1 MAPGR
6 SPQPP
11 DPELVRVAPP
21 GGRRPWALV
30 AGAAAIVLALSAWGL
45 VGPVMEPDEPFLAAP
60 ATAEPP
66 APEPRAPEPRAV
78 TRRGLAVI
86 EGDGPGR
93 SLVAAR
99 LGWAPCPTWSGL
111 SWARWVEPAAVDA
124 ALDPPGGPGP
134 GGDPDIGPEPDV
146 LRRARELRGLVQVA
160 DRAGRRVSVWLGR
173 DVREAVRGLGGR
185 VLIQGSDGAPWTIL
199 PGDPAWEGSVG
210 VRLGARTTPAGR
222 MFWQIVDRAGHMPYC
237 NPDEPA
243 RAVDPV
249 ELDVEQVEV
258 LAGRRDGSHAIALRE
273 GWAECAVWVRYVTG
287 GRPSAR
293 TIDRA
298 ASAAGRDHG
307 WLDIPDEDRLL
318 RIWLGSDPAGMAAA
332 HGARAVATGSRPG
345 SAWILLTVDSV
356 EIAQQIARVETPQG
370 RVAWLPTENAAGPMR
385 PCGPADG

>member
-11 DPELVRVAPP
+11 DPELVRVAAP

-30 AGAAAIVLALSAWGL
+30 AGAAAIVLTLSAWGL
-45 VGPVMEPDEPFLAAP
+45 VGPATEPDEPLLAAP
-60 ATAEPP
+60 ATDEPA
-66 APEPRAPEPRAV
+66 APEPSVPLPSAMA
-78 TRRGLAVI
+78 RRGLAVI
-86 EGDGPGR
+86 EGEVPGM
-93 SLVAAR
+93 SLVAAQ

-111 SWARWVEPAAVDA
+111 NWARWVEPAAVDA
-124 ALDPPGGPGP
+124 ALDPPR
-134 GGDPDIGPEPDV
+134 GPE
-146 LRRARELRGLVQVA
+146 RAARELRGLVRVT
-160 DRAGRRVSVWLGR
+160 DRAGRPATVWLGR

-199 PGDPAWEGSVG
+199 AADPLLEGSVG
-210 VRLGARTTPAGR
+210 VRLGARTSPAGR

-243 RAVDPV
+243 RAVDPE
-249 ELDVEQVEV
+249 ELDVEQVDV
-258 LAGRRDGSHAIALRE
+258 LVGQREGSHAIARRE
-273 GWAECAVWVRYVTG
+273 GWVECAVWVRYVTR

-293 TIDRA
+293 TIDEA

-307 WLDIPDEDRLL
+307 WLDILDDDRQL

-345 SAWILLTVDSV
+345 SAWILLTVDGV
-356 EIAQQIARVETPQG
+356 EIAQQIARVETPEG
-370 RVAWLPTENAAGPMR
+370 RVAWLPTENTSGPMR
-385 PCGPADG
+385 PCGQGDG